1 MIEEYHYKPTTLAKL
16 RRAVRYGQNQL
27 NLRDWQVELLVGG
40 QPIGTA
46 AQTDKGA
53 VVYDDNTLR
62 AKIWLN
68 IEACRKEDFS
78 ALDVLFHEL
87 AHIAVGSRDDEFI
100 SNQMSNLLMRLYC
113 PSIKPK

>member
-46 AQTDKGA
+46 AQTDKSIPWI
-53 VVYDDNTLR
+53 
-62 AKIWLN
+62 KIWKKTIN
-68 IEACRKEDFS
+68 YI
-78 ALDVLFHEL
+78 
-87 AHIAVGSRDDEFI
+87 
-100 SNQMSNLLMRLYC
+100 
-113 PSIKPK
+113 